1 MARLNGIV
9 SGMLRDLVESRV
21 AADSLSRQQ
30 AEIYWAD
37 PVLTQFPV
45 PRFAIKEASIKLR
58 FAIDDIAV
66 ANVPVDPAVVKKA
79 WAQEVLVAI
88 LPNALKAARLDADA
102 SSALLKKLENASA
115 QIDVVALI
123 AGKANAAAAAAVKW
137 VLNARA
143 ALPPGTREK
152 LKLASVRGSVAA
164 ELKTASVAFMPRVK
178 QIIASDA
185 ALKSHLDIAIKR
197 ADLAQVPDSQVHE
210 ITLTFSTDDL
220 QPGGQPGPAGN
231 DGKRG

>member
-1 MARLNGIV
+1 MARLNEVV

-37 PVLTQFPV
+37 PVLAQFPV
-45 PRFAIKEASIKLR
+45 PRFAIREASIKLR

-66 ANVPVDPAVVKKA
+66 ANVPVDPAVIKKA
-79 WAQEVLVAI
+79 WAQEVLDFI
-88 LPNALKAARLDADA
+88 LPKALKSARMDADA
-102 SSALLKKLENASA
+102 SGALLTKLENSSA
-115 QIDVVALI
+115 DLDVMALI
-123 AGKANAAAAAAVKW
+123 SGKANDAASATVRW
-137 VLNARA
+137 VVDARA
-143 ALPPGTREK
+143 VLPPNTREK
-152 LKLASVRGSVAA
+152 LKPALLRSTVAA
-164 ELKTASVAFMPRVK
+164 ALKTAVVAFIPRVK

-220 QPGGQPGPAGN
+220 LPGGQPGPPGN
-231 DGKRG
+231 DLKRG